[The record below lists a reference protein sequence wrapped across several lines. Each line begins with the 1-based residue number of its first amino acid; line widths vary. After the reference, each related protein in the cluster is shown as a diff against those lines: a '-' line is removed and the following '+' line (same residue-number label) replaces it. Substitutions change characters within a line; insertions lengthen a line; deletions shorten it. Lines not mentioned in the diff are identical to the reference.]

1 MKFMASMALAG
12 TLMVQPALAQSI
24 EGQWF
29 SRTELGGIVVET
41 ITVITGN
48 SYISNSQSVV
58 GGFPY
63 AISQTGE
70 AMFTPPDNL
79 RLVVLDWQP
88 RWQNGGPVR
97 MPPNSNYTI
106 LSLDQTQMI
115 AVDNICTMN
124 ASPAACTL
132 AFQRM

>member
-1 MKFMASMALAG
+1 MKFMASMALVCA
-12 TLMVQPALAQSI
+12 LAAQPALAQSL
-24 EGQWF
+24 EGQWY
-29 SRTELGGIVVET
+29 SRTDLGGIVVET

-58 GGFPY
+58 GGFQY

-70 AMFTPPDNL
+70 VMFTPPDNL

-106 LSLDQTQMI
+106 LSLDQAQMI
-115 AVDNICTMN
+115 ALDNICTMN
-124 ASPAACTL
+124 ASRAACTL
-132 AFQRM
+132 AFQRV